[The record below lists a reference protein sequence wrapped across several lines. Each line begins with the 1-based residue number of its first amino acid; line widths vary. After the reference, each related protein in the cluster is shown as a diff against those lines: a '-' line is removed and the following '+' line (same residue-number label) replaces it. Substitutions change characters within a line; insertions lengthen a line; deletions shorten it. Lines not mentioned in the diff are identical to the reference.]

1 MIKYASYAV
10 TFAEVPDEVCLTIQI
25 TNCPHRCEGCH
36 SPYLQEDIG
45 SDLDLYLNGML
56 KEYGDRVTC
65 VCFMGDGND
74 IRALRNCLRFVKK
87 RFGLKTAVYSGYTLR
102 EWTNFFAED
111 EDLPENLDYL
121 KTGAY
126 MKERGGLESKT
137 TNQRMYRLI
146 HGKRTEDDRYED
158 ITCKFWKEKI

>member
-45 SDLDLYLNGML
+45 DDLDLYLYGML

-74 IRALRNCLRFVKK
+74 IKALGNCLRFVKE
-87 RFGLKTAVYSGYTLR
+87 RFGLKTAVYSGYTLS
-102 EWTNFFAED
+102 EWTGFFAED
-111 EDLPENLDYL
+111 EDLFANLDYL
-121 KTGAY
+121 KTGPY
-126 MKERGGLESKT
+126 IKERGGLDSKT
-137 TNQRMYRLI
+137 TNQHMYRLI
-146 HGKRTEDDRYED
+146 HGKDIYEN
-158 ITCKFWKEKI
+158 ITYKFWKEKI